1 MMNRFVLTSSV
12 CSFCSCNRSRQLRS
26 IALLARP
33 SAGVC
38 LTHLSASLLEAA
50 GAPVSDDAHERVC
63 ILATLLINVL
73 ADEAHPG
80 LSCKCADC
88 LVLIGVLGELSLIPE
103 NVLQE
108 PVEPVHRAIRSLLAV
123 VDMQCRMLSTE
134 EGRSS
139 LSPLVIQTILSACT
153 LLAKTYFMFSPASYQ
168 KSKMSVFK
176 HAPGCYAGR
185 MTLRIETDLPIIDP

>member
-1 MMNRFVLTSSV
+1 MLTNVSVSSPPFLSMSLQTRRILV
-12 CSFCSCNRSRQLRS
+12 CPANALTAWCSS
-26 IALLARP
+26 
-33 SAGVC
+33 
-38 LTHLSASLLEAA
+38 
-50 GAPVSDDAHERVC
+50 
-63 ILATLLINVL
+63 
-73 ADEAHPG
+73 G
-80 LSCKCADC
+80 L
-88 LVLIGVLGELSLIPE
+88 LGELSLIPE

-185 MTLRIETDLPIIDP
+185 MTLRIETDLPITDP